1 MGLLHM
7 MNKDRIILVVDDEP
21 ISLRMVERLLQQ
33 RFKVIAASSGEQA
46 LEILSRQ
53 EIVLLITDQHM
64 SGITGTELLRRALQ
78 MRPDMIGVL
87 LTSANDNETFR
98 DAIMNSG
105 ALRVVTKPWD
115 AAKLL
120 QIVETCLEKQ
130 QSWLENRRAIDQLK
144 DIRQSLKGINQ
155 R

>member
-1 MGLLHM
+1 M

-33 RFKVIAASSGEQA
+33 RFTVIAASSGEQA

-64 SGITGTELLRRALQ
+64 SGITGTELLRRALK

-98 DAIMNSG
+98 DAI
-105 ALRVVTKPWD
+105 
-115 AAKLL
+115 
-120 QIVETCLEKQ
+120 
-130 QSWLENRRAIDQLK
+130 
-144 DIRQSLKGINQ
+144 IRS

>member
-1 MGLLHM
+1 M
-7 MNKDRIILVVDDEP
+7 MNRDRIILVVDDEP
-21 ISLRMVERLLQQ
+21 ISLRMVERLLQK
-33 RFKVIAASSGEQA
+33 RFTVIAASSGEQA

-78 MRPDMIGVL
+78 IRPDMIGVL

-105 ALRVVTKPWD
+105 ASRVVTKPWD
-115 AAKLL
+115 PAKLL

-130 QSWLENRRAIDQLK
+130 QSRLENRRAIDQLK
-144 DIRQSLKGINQ
+144 DIRQSLKDINQ

>member
-1 MGLLHM
+1 M

-33 RFKVIAASSGEQA
+33 RYTVIAASSGEQA

-53 EIVLLITDQHM
+53 QIVLLITDQHM

-98 DAIMNSG
+98 DAIINSG
-105 ALRVVTKPWD
+105 ALRVVVKPWD

-130 QSWLENRRAIDQLK
+130 KSRLENRRAIDQLK
-144 DIRQSLKGINQ
+144 DIRQSLKGINE